1 MEGFPSGQR
10 EQTVNLSSMT
20 SVVRIHH
27 LPPKEPILIRVSVL
41 FWRQVEWIRKPA
53 LRNVPVARF
62 NRRGF
67 RRNGSESTTGRV
79 GRRVAVRLWDC
90 TSQSRQA
97 RAING
102 ASALRNVPVARF
114 NHRGFRRNGSE
125 SITERAGRRV
135 AVRLWDCTS
144 QSRQARAL
152 NGVPALR
159 NVPVA
164 RFNRRGLPVGR
175 QPLKYLMVVPAAKRI
190 HHRTGRQACSSAT
203 MGGNNQ
209 SRQARARSEGK
220 NRLCSIAKSTCTGYL
235 QRYIAVWDVIP

>member
-41 FWRQVEWIRKPA
+41 FWCQVEWIRK
-53 LRNVPVARF
+53 
-62 NRRGF
+62 
-67 RRNGSESTTGRV
+67 
-79 GRRVAVRLWDC
+79 
-90 TSQSRQA
+90 
-97 RAING
+97 
-102 ASALRNVPVARF
+102 
-114 NHRGFRRNGSE
+114 
-125 SITERAGRRV
+125 
-135 AVRLWDCTS
+135 
-144 QSRQARAL
+144 
-152 NGVPALR
+152 PALR

-190 HHRTGRQACSSAT
+190 HHRTGRHACSSAA

-209 SRQARARSEGK
+209 SRQARAQSESQTSAPVSSLDKTQAHVIINPRDAVTAVRPLTDQQLKVIDRSG
-220 NRLCSIAKSTCTGYL
+220 A
-235 QRYIAVWDVIP
+235 

>member
-41 FWRQVEWIRKPA
+41 FWCQVEWIRKPA

-125 SITERAGRRV
+125 STTGRAGTRV

-144 QSRQARAL
+144 QSRQARA
-152 NGVPALR
+152 
-159 NVPVA
+159 
-164 RFNRRGLPVGR
+164 
-175 QPLKYLMVVPAAKRI
+175 Q
-190 HHRTGRQACSSAT
+190 
-203 MGGNNQ
+203 
-209 SRQARARSEGK
+209 SEGK
-220 NRLCSIAKSTCTGYL
+220 NRLFDGEINLHRLFGTIYCRLRRYPVGAHSVRQGSAKSYGSWANTPT
-235 QRYIAVWDVIP
+235 R